1 MVDMKRIIT
10 FVFAALMLFA
20 SAGCFGSG
28 ERSSALIYCVNDK
41 ETLYSENADTR
52 IAPASLTKLLTA
64 CVALEYVS
72 ADEVFTVG
80 TEQSLVPENSS
91 VSFILNGHRLKLY
104 DLITAMLLVSGND
117 AAYTVAVSTARIVSE
132 NESMTD
138 EEAVS
143 YFCGLMNSLADEI
156 GMSDSNFTTPDGSD
170 DDLQYTTASD
180 LIKLAEY
187 ALGKEEISE
196 IMRLDEKF
204 VMFESGEVI
213 TWKNTNKLL
222 DKNNYFY
229 RENAIG
235 MKTGTTGKAGN
246 CLISA
251 FAENDKTYI
260 TVVTGCHTDFDRYNV
275 TLGLFEEYVIRG
287 GQK

>member
-1 MVDMKRIIT
+1 MTENIAMNRII
-10 FVFAALMLFA
+10 ALVSAIFMLFF
-20 SAGCFGSG
+20 SAGCVGSG
-28 ERSSALIYCVNDK
+28 VKSAAIVYCVDDG
-41 ETLYSENADTR
+41 ETLYSENADTV

-64 CVALEYVS
+64 CVALKYVNS
-72 ADEVFTVG
+72 AEVFTVG
-80 TEQSLVPENSS
+80 TEQKLVPENSS

-132 NESMTD
+132 NTSMTD

-143 YFCGLMNSLADEI
+143 YFCGLMNSLALEI
-156 GMSDSNFTTPDGSD
+156 GMSGSNFTTPDGSD
-170 DDLQYTTASD
+170 DNLQYTTAAD
-180 LIKLAEY
+180 LLKLAEY
-187 ALGKEEISE
+187 ALGISE
-196 IMRLDEKF
+196 IKEIICLSEKY
-204 VMFESGEVI
+204 VVFESGEVI

-222 DKNNYFY
+222 DKNNIFY

-251 FAENDKTYI
+251 FYENEKIYI
-260 TVVTGCHTDFDRYNV
+260 TVVTGCQTDFDRYNV
-275 TLGLFEEYVIRG
+275 TLGLLNEY
-287 GQK
+287 KS